1 LMGCAAGALACTD
14 YGAMRALP
22 TKQELERFMKADT

>member
-1 LMGCAAGALACTD
+1 MGCAGGALACTD

-22 TKQELERFMKADT
+22 SRQELERFMKAEA